1 MYSGIRQAYSVS
13 VFGKRI
19 WRAHSVSVFGN
30 LVSGLSMALGL
41 LGYRSSYPAVLG
53 MVCNNYPL
61 SKVDCPQSTLFRIE
75 PVLIKKPGGI
85 YVHPSQEK
93 EWLAQL

>member
-53 MVCNNYPL
+53 MVCNIIGT
-61 SKVDCPQSTLFRIE
+61 VDFEYAHINTKQ
-75 PVLIKKPGGI
+75 GGTVGSNFHTSMYNI
-85 YVHPSQEK
+85 S
-93 EWLAQL
+93 L

>member
-1 MYSGIRQAYSVS
+1 
-13 VFGKRI
+13 
-19 WRAHSVSVFGN
+19 
-30 LVSGLSMALGL
+30 MALGL

-93 EWLAQL
+93 E